1 MLFTFF
7 GVAATIVSVI
17 ISIVVSSKVLGD
29 GCKEGECL
37 SMLYVTTTFLSSR
50 RIETSLGFPV
60 ATERDLANVI
70 NTPFNDNAGSNRV
83 YRFGHFIDCMYTAR
97 MADKLCLPNS
107 LNDYTTCITNTSVIS
122 GLDNCASFP
131 TVGGYYHWPTS
142 EEYLGCVWNNPA
154 LQNSEVRRASQNVFR
169 ACMERTLWP
178 FFEIPQGID
187 SPIVFG
193 SYNWALLL
201 LVGIVVMSSFA
212 VYTCSWIEDGHVKHG
227 EPNAWMRLG
236 FLSSAV
242 ALVWNLIFLVV
253 FLMIAFRNS
262 GDFQKGGGLP
272 TTFSTSYVTVTVMA
286 AASLYFLSVV
296 LQPGARKFVMRH
308 YSGMKSEVAV
318 IEQVPMD
325 TEVHDHENHML
336 LRGTFPEV
344 DPATKNRSPDYELSA
359 DEVVRYYTP
368 PLLAIWSDSYMADF
382 CIFMGIAGATGQLST
397 DTAWNLF
404 TLILSYRVLGMIIS
418 RCISDAFTN
427 NIRLGDETN
436 KAKNDIVTRPAM
448 FFRNRQNYA
457 ARPGK
462 LAGQAD
468 VHINTKVIGL
478 STQLASVFLYMALIT
493 LVFNTNSP
501 LTDFAYF
508 KNFFIL
514 GFIIPEAL
522 RLLVHLYYQV
532 TYGSQNM
539 NEVPWMLYNSF
550 YLIWL
555 WDISLRI
562 IFVSMIVLET
572 SNTPGTFDFLKTQ
585 TSALMRDY
593 IVQMAVV

>member
-308 YSGMKSEVAV
+308 YNNMKSEVAV

>member
-1 MLFTFF
+1 MLLTFF
-7 GVAATIVSVI
+7 GVLATLVAVA
-17 ISIVVSSKVLGD
+17 ISIAITSSVLGD

-60 ATERDLANVI
+60 ATERELTNTI
-70 NTPFNDNAGSNRV
+70 NTPFNDPGSGQAGKDRA

-107 LNDYTTCITNTSVIS
+107 LNDYTTCITNSSIIT
-122 GLDNCASFP
+122 GLDSCASFP
-131 TVGGYYHWPTS
+131 SVGGYYHWPTP

-193 SYNWALLL
+193 SYNWALFL

-212 VYTCSWIEDGHVKHG
+212 VYTGSWKEYGHVKRG
-227 EPNAWMRLG
+227 EPDIFMRLG
-236 FLSSAV
+236 FFSSAI
-242 ALVWNLIFLVV
+242 ALVWNLIFLVI

-272 TTFSTSYVTVTVMA
+272 TTYSTSYVTVTVMA
-286 AASLYFLSVV
+286 AATLYFLSAV
-296 LQPGARKFVMRH
+296 LQPGSRKFVITRYTGNAH
-308 YSGMKSEVAV
+308 VGV
-318 IEQVPMD
+318 IEPVPVES
-325 TEVHDHENHML
+325 EVHDHENHML
-336 LRGTFPEV
+336 LRGTFPGV
-344 DPATKNRSPDYELSA
+344 NPKGQPAADYELTEA
-359 DEVVRYYTP
+359 EVARYYTP
-368 PLLAIWSDSYMADF
+368 PLLAIWSDSYLADF
-382 CIFMGIAGATGQLST
+382 CIFLGIAGATGQLST

-427 NIRLGDETN
+427 NIRLSEDVN
-436 KAKNDIVTRPAM
+436 AAKTDIVTRPGM
-448 FFRNRQNYA
+448 FFKNYTNYA
-457 ARPGK
+457 GREKG
-462 LAGQAD
+462 GD

-478 STQLASVFLYMALIT
+478 STQLACIFLYISLIT
-493 LVFNTNSP
+493 LVFNANSP
-501 LTDFAYF
+501 LTDFTYF
-508 KNFFIL
+508 KNFFIFC
-514 GFIIPEAL
+514 FIIPEAL
-522 RLLVHLYYQV
+522 RLLIHLYYQV
-532 TYGSQNM
+532 VYDKDHM
-539 NEVPWMLYNSF
+539 NDVPWMLYNGF
-550 YLIWL
+550 YLIYL

-562 IFVSMIVLET
+562 IFISMIVFET
-572 SNTPGTFDFLKTQ
+572 SNTPGTFDFLKKQ
-585 TSALMRDY
+585 TTSLMRDY
-593 IVQMAVV
+593 VVQMAVV